1 MAGRPT
7 DYKEEYNE
15 KAYKLCLLHAT
26 DKELADFF
34 EVSESTL
41 NLWKTKHPDFSESI
55 KKGKIIADA
64 NIAESLYQTGNG
76 YERDEVELKVVSLGQ
91 GQGSEVQEIP
101 VKRYYPPNPTA
112 AIFWLKN
119 RQSAKW
125 RDKQEIEVTDNT
137 DRAERMR
144 KARERIRNAQTGK
157 GNKPRGT
164 RTN

>member
-7 DYKEEYNE
+7 DYKPEYNE
-15 KAYKLCLLHAT
+15 QAYKLCLLSAT
-26 DKELADFF
+26 DKDLADFF
-34 EVSESTL
+34 GVKEQTI
-41 NLWKTKHPDFSESI
+41 NNWKKDHPEFFESI
-55 KKGKIIADA
+55 KRGKQIADSNVA
-64 NIAESLYQTGNG
+64 DRLYQRAIG
-76 YERDEVELKVVSLGQ
+76 YEHDDLYLAQFQGVVVSK
-91 GQGSEVQEIP
+91 EI
-101 VKRYYPPNPTA
+101 KKYYPPDPTA

-119 RQSAKW
+119 RQPKNW